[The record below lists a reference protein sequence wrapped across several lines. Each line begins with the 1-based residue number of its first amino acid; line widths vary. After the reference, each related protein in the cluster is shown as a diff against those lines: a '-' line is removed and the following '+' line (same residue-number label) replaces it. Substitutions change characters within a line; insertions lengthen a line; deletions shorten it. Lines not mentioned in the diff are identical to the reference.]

1 MCAPT
6 ELVFALGGWPAMPAS
21 EDVGLLLAL
30 NAVADG
36 CFLGTPGLWYRKGHD
51 GQRQATAEPAF
62 VDPDELR
69 ARQTLIT
76 RRATAL
82 RRLQEDG

>member
-1 MCAPT
+1 MRIREINYDT
-6 ELVFALGGWPAMPAS
+6 
-21 EDVGLLLAL
+21 
-30 NAVADG
+30 
-36 CFLGTPGLWYRKGHD
+36 T
-51 GQRQATAEPAF
+51 AF

-82 RRLQEDG
+82 RRLRQDG